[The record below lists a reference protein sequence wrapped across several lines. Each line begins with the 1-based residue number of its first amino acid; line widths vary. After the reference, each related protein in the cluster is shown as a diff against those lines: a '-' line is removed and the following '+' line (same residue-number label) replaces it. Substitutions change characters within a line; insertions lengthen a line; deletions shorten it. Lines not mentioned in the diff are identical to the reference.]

1 MFFWG
6 LKSRAQ
12 NMGLRM
18 FYRGLVCSMF
28 LNVVSFVGVDIL
40 NVGAVYFTSRDNR
53 RTKTETERTNR
64 DEQEEDESERKRA
77 P

>member
-40 NVGAVYFTSRDNR
+40 NVSMVYFTPRATAR
-53 RTKTETERTNR
+53 HETTKKEKG
-64 DEQEEDESERKRA
+64 Q
-77 P
+77 